1 MNKTIILLVMLALF
15 TVSGCAPAGVI
26 VVHLKGD
33 AEIEIA
39 RNQELEVELEANPT
53 TGYSWR
59 VSGLADSSILRLK
72 GGSHYERKSDLIG
85 GGDIE
90 KYRFEAL
97 RGGRAD
103 LVFEYQRPWEDK
115 EPVKKY
121 TLGVVVR

>member
-1 MNKTIILLVMLALF
+1 MNRSIILLVMFALF
-15 TVSGCAPAGVI
+15 TVSGCAPAGVM
-26 VVHLKGD
+26 VVRLEGD

-39 RNQELEVELEANPT
+39 KKQELEVALEANPT

-59 VSGLADSSILRLK
+59 VSGLADSSILRQK
-72 GGSHYERKSDLIG
+72 GGSRYERKSDLIG
-85 GGDIE
+85 GGGIE

-97 RGGRAD
+97 REGRVD

-121 TLGVVVR
+121 TLGVIVR